1 MAATCKNCYAS
12 GSVKGTTYAGGFVGV
27 VGNTTVAGWYMRQ
40 CFAFGNVDGDI
51 GADVGGFVAWLYGF
65 AIDCYARGNVDVT

>member
-1 MAATCKNCYAS
+1 
-12 GSVKGTTYAGGFVGV
+12 
-27 VGNTTVAGWYMRQ
+27 MRQ
-40 CFAFGNVDGDI
+40 CFASGNVDGDI